1 MINFETALM
10 AAGLVPGLGMV
21 YRTTTAMEERTAG
34 KCSSAAIPAI
44 LLLLCFGHMSLK
56 SACDAVPQS
65 VMTTNTGWVTL
76 MLQRTK
82 DKVED
87 ALPDLGEE
95 QLGQQAQFQAEA
107 LGRLAPA
114 LCRKSTTISAWSPY

>member
-1 MINFETALM
+1 
-10 AAGLVPGLGMV
+10 
-21 YRTTTAMEERTAG
+21 
-34 KCSSAAIPAI
+34 
-44 LLLLCFGHMSLK
+44 MSLK
-56 SACDAVPQS
+56 SACDAVPRS
-65 VMTTNTGWVTL
+65 MMTTNTGWVTL